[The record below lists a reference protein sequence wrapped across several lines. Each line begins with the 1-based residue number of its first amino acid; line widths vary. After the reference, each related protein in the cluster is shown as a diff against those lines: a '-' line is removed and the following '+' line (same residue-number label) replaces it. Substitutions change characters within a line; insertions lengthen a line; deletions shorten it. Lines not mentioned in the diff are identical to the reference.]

1 METLGQLSPFSK
13 IVERHQEL
21 AKFQENHKQS
31 LQRLGAC
38 LLSDCKGNKDPLVQQ
53 DLPVVYRAMEM
64 FDLSVDACEK
74 IILQIQS
81 MFNDG
86 FTPNIDKDILEE
98 LATLSLASKPG
109 RASWVITQILA
120 GEILGESSFVGG
132 GASCEQ
138 MVDLL
143 SLDSLCIADA
153 YHGSEGAI
161 ANVAMRWSTNKPL
174 DQVRKVAACVR
185 WDRLN
190 LLAMDNGMGKGV
202 VQSRIHIAYPELV
215 PILMDYM
222 ILHRSRYHWPFAS
235 LEEERGTPLWQV
247 KTSRRRVNGEV
258 VWRHCAGE
266 IYSFGKPFQGLVCL
280 DENVESV
287 PVFDI
292 RTFLQSRREGCKLV
306 IFLESPDS
314 RESREYS
321 YPNEVPDRIIIER
334 HDMPP
339 PEECLYGALE
349 ETRLTEYKEH
359 EHVKVAKIKT
369 HIARDYRVS
378 IGHVRV

>member
-1 METLGQLSPFSK
+1 MNALGNLAPFSK
-13 IVERHQEL
+13 IITRHKEL
-21 AKFQENHKQS
+21 AKFQEKHKQS
-31 LQRLGAC
+31 LERLGAC
-38 LLSDCKGNKDPLVQQ
+38 LVFDCKSNKSNKDPLVQQ

-81 MFNDG
+81 MFNG
-86 FTPNIDKDILEE
+86 GSAPNIDEDILEE

-161 ANVAMRWSTNKPL
+161 ANVAMRWSTDKPL

-190 LLAMDNGMGKGV
+190 LLAMDNGMGKRLT
-202 VQSRIHIAYPELV
+202 QSRIHIAYPELV

-222 ILHRSRYHWPFAS
+222 ILHRTGYLSCSSPW
-235 LEEERGTPLWQV
+235 EV
-247 KTSRRRVNGEV
+247 KTSKRRVSGEV

-266 IYSFGKPFQGLVCL
+266 IYSFGKHFQGLVCL
-280 DENVESV
+280 DANVESV
-287 PVFDI
+287 SVFDV
-292 RTFLQSRREGCKLV
+292 RTFLRYRREGCNLV

-339 PEECLYGALE
+339 PEQCLYGALE
-349 ETRLTEYKEH
+349 KTRLTEYKEH
-359 EHVKVAKIKT
+359 ENVKVAKIKT
-369 HIARDYRVS
+369 YIAKDYRVS